1 MNNDPTERFYDMI
14 VKQPVIKEPYE
25 APCVKD
31 IIPIST
37 VNGVDGGSN
46 DANDNGDSDDTP

>member
-37 VNGVDGGSN
+37 VNVVGVSN
-46 DANDNGDSDDTP
+46 DANDDGDSD